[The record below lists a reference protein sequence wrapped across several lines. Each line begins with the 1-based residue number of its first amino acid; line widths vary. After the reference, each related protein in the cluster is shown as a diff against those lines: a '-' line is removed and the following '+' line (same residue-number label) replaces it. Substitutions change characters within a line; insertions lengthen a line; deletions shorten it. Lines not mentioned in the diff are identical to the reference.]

1 MKKAVIIGASSGIGY
16 EVAQLLIAQGWTV
29 GLAARRVEPL
39 TQLQNQAP
47 ERVFT
52 AQIDVTADDA
62 DTSLLQLIERMGGT
76 DLYFHA
82 AGIGWTNITLEA
94 DKEMKTMQTN
104 AVGFTRMVGAA
115 YRYFVANGGGHI
127 ACITSIAGTKGL
139 GPAPS
144 YSATKAMQ
152 NTYLQALEQLANAQK
167 LNILFTDIRPG
178 FVDTPLL
185 TSNRKFPML
194 MNAEDVARS
203 IVKAIRKRKHIC
215 VIDTR
220 WCILTFVWSLIPN
233 WLWRRLR
240 LF

>member
-16 EVAQLLIAQGWTV
+16 EVARLLIAQGWTV
-29 GLAARRVEPL
+29 GVAARRIEPL
-39 TQLQNQAP
+39 ATLQNQAP

-62 DTSLLQLIERMGGT
+62 DTSLLQLIERMGGI

-115 YRYFVANGGGHI
+115 YRYFANNGGGHI

-167 LNILFTDIRPG
+167 LDIQFTDIRPG

-185 TSNRKFPML
+185 TGEKKYPML
-194 MNAEDVARS
+194 MTAETVAQD

-220 WCILTFVWSLIPN
+220 WCILTFAWSLIPN
-233 WLWRRLR
+233 WIWRRLR
-240 LF
+240 LG